1 MRKVQTQKIER
12 SSMKSFFEAIA
23 RGAQKME
30 QASAKMAKS
39 ASDLERRTYATNI
52 RTKAR
57 LNEKW
62 FIMCRISLRSALDYV
77 EHAVHLDEE
86 LNSDP
91 KLKKF
96 FLELNPDYGKQMPRE
111 PEPDWVRAARP
122 SAPTTAMENPGDP
135 LELQLRQEGFDEAM
149 VQHEELIRSIRRDLA
164 RKPALREPFK
174 KELARRGL
182 GRVLREE
189 FFDL

>member
-1 MRKVQTQKIER
+1 
-12 SSMKSFFEAIA
+12 MKSFFKAIA

-39 ASDLERRTYATNI
+39 TADLKSRTYAMKI

-57 LNEKW
+57 VNEEW
-62 FIMCRISLRSALDYV
+62 FRMCGISLRAALDYV
-77 EHAVHLDEE
+77 EHAVQLDEK
-86 LNSDP
+86 LNADP
-91 KLKKF
+91 IFKKI
-96 FLELNPDYGKQMPRE
+96 FLELEPDYGKQMRRE
-111 PEPDWVRAARP
+111 PEPAWVRAARP

-135 LELQLRQEGFDEAM
+135 LEMQLRQEGFDEAV

-182 GRVLREE
+182 GQVLREE
-189 FFDL
+189 FPDF

>member
-1 MRKVQTQKIER
+1 
-12 SSMKSFFEAIA
+12 MKSFFEAIA

-39 ASDLERRTYATNI
+39 ASDLERRTYAMKV

-57 LNEKW
+57 LNEEW
-62 FIMCRISLRSALDYV
+62 FRMCRISLRAALDYV
-77 EHAVHLDEE
+77 EHTVQLNEE
-86 LNSDP
+86 LNADP
-91 KLKKF
+91 KLKKS
-96 FLELNPDYGKQMPRE
+96 FLELAPDYGKQMPLE
-111 PEPDWVRAARP
+111 PEPAWVHAGRP
-122 SAPTTAMENPGDP
+122 CAPTTAMENLGDP
-135 LELQLRQEGFDEAM
+135 LEMQLRQEGFDEAV
-149 VQHEELIRSIRRDLA
+149 VQHEEFISSIRRDLA

-189 FFDL
+189 FPDF